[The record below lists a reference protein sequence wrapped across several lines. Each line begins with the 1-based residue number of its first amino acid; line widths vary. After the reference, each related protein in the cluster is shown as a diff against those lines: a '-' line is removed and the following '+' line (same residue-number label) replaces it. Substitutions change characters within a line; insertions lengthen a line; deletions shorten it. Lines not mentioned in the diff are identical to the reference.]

1 MTQHCQYIIQ
11 MSGAPGSGKSTIAA
25 QLCLPLNAI
34 VINHDLLKSFFL
46 THTPTPTNF
55 DAAAKLAYTLDWVL
69 AADLL
74 KQGRS
79 VIIDSVCNYPM
90 LFEKGQEVAE
100 EHGCEYRFVE
110 CRVEDLEVLDARLK
124 GRVAMR
130 SQRTGIDVPPADV
143 GEGEGVD
150 HREVLRRK
158 MENPVHPASGAIVVD
173 SSRSTEVCVEEILR
187 KIGVE

>member
-1 MTQHCQYIIQ
+1 MTQPRQYIIQ

-25 QLCLPLNAI
+25 HLGLPLNAI

-46 THTPTPTNF
+46 THTSTPF

-130 SQRTGIDVPPADV
+130 SQRTGIDAPPADV

-173 SSRSTEVCVEEILR
+173 SSRSTEECVEEILKR
-187 KIGVE
+187 IGVE